1 MTNEVGR
8 GIVQRPKRL
17 MDDQAAREFL
27 KNGQVAHV
35 ATVCED
41 GWPYVIPL
49 VYVYEGGPVLY
60 LHTGI
65 IKPSLFRENLKA
77 NPRIC
82 LDVSEKGDLH
92 PGKQYACQ
100 SALEYTSVV
109 TYGTVTEIE
118 DESKMVWFYD
128 RLLEKYGNPEWKF
141 DPGYPLM
148 HKTVIFEMKLEIVT
162 GKKNEGL
169 TH

>member
-1 MTNEVGR
+1 MTDGVGR

-17 MDDQAAREFL
+17 MDNNAAQEFL
-27 KNGQVAHV
+27 KTGQVAHV

-60 LHTGI
+60 LHTGN
-65 IKPSLFRENLKA
+65 IKPSLFRENLKI

-82 LDVSEKGDLH
+82 LEVSEMGDLH
-92 PGKQYACQ
+92 PGKQFACQ

-109 TYGTVTEIE
+109 AYGTVTEIE
-118 DESKMVWFYD
+118 DESKKAWFFD
-128 RLLEKYGNPEWKF
+128 KLLEKHGKPEWVF
-141 DPGYPLM
+141 EPGYPLI
-148 HKTVIFEMKLEIVT
+148 HKTVLFEMKLEIVT
-162 GKKNEGL
+162 GKRNEGL
-169 TH
+169 IH